1 LKQPKIQIKNYI
13 LIMRFINDRKWYY
26 NFNEE
31 NVWLKS
37 IKYLTVIRLE
47 RNIWKIL
54 IILK

>member
-1 LKQPKIQIKNYI
+1 
-13 LIMRFINDRKWYY
+13 MMSFINDMKRYY

>member
-1 LKQPKIQIKNYI
+1 M
-13 LIMRFINDRKWYY
+13 MRFINDRKWYY

-47 RNIWKIL
+47 HNIWKIL